1 MSRSHSEYQKQLTNF
16 FNFHNVNHS
25 NLSVELLKKSKKL
38 ILDTEKYSNYSL
50 FYNKLTMIHSFKLP
64 GIKDYPIRT
73 NKEII
78 PIKEYNKMIYNT
90 NLLKEKIKKRK
101 VNFTMKT
108 SNSNLMIRTL
118 KTDSTINAKSFL
130 IYIDQFNNMDW
141 AIHKYITY
149 KEIYFV
155 DKNKD
160 GNKKLLEQYVN
171 NYYYNEIKLNL
182 LEDNAIYKKENIF
195 TIKNIEVK
203 LKCNPLVLTFFDENG
218 NKNTKIK
225 FPFNC
230 LPFFYGINFEN
241 FKLFFYSV
249 IDFNYKKN
257 IFKLNQIKFNNVF
270 NSTLANNK
278 LYDKDCLL
286 LNYNKIPNFDFDW
299 IINKDNIIKKF
310 QLKIIM
316 PKIKVRFKY
325 LNNTK
330 TSIIK
335 SLDTTHMSYLVLE
348 KFKDWDLFLLNSFC
362 IIKEFRKRI
371 NQSLCYNP
379 IMNNKNIKLDLDEQN
394 LKLNKLKENQ
404 FSFIFFMTLFDELG
418 GKNYYFQINCPKIQI
433 NYVIDGIKPYEKIFD
448 LKIKEAIQLNKMRK
462 SFWPE
467 DMINRC
473 LVIEEKQ
480 TKEKNW
486 IESKL
491 ELDNKIFD
499 FDNDLLKYIQRRDKF
514 LSEIISKKS
523 ILKINLLFPIIIWFN
538 SINLTEKIYNLKR
551 NEFEELFDI
560 PLNNWHE
567 YIINNYKKIHDNSK
581 VNLKDRD
588 EIKKNTV
595 LKSDKIRRKTRK
607 KSVKNPFIPLTITRD
622 N

>member
-38 ILDTEKYSNYSL
+38 ILDTKTYSNYSL

-371 NQSLCYNP
+371 NQSLSYNP

-394 LKLNKLKENQ
+394 LKLNKLKENK

-514 LSEIISKKS
+514 LSEIISKKP

>member
-1 MSRSHSEYQKQLTNF
+1 MSRSLSEYQKKLTSF
-16 FNFHNVNHS
+16 FNFHDVHNS
-25 NLSVELLKKSKKL
+25 DLSVELLKKSKKL

-101 VNFTMKT
+101 ANFTMKT

-371 NQSLCYNP
+371 NQSLSYNP

-394 LKLNKLKENQ
+394 LKLNKLKENK

-514 LSEIISKKS
+514 LNEIVDKKS
-523 ILKINLLFPIIIWFN
+523 ILKITLLFPFIIWFS
-538 SINLTEKIYNLKR
+538 SINLTQKVYNLNR
-551 NEFEELFDI
+551 NEFEELFEI

-567 YIINNYKKIHDNSK
+567 YIINNYKKIQENSIIQMKERNDN
-581 VNLKDRD
+581 R
-588 EIKKNTV
+588 KNSF
-595 LKSDKIRRKTRK
+595 LNEKNRRKTRK
-607 KSVKNPFIPLTITRD
+607 KSVRNPFIPLTITGD

>member
-1 MSRSHSEYQKQLTNF
+1 
-16 FNFHNVNHS
+16 
-25 NLSVELLKKSKKL
+25 
-38 ILDTEKYSNYSL
+38 
-50 FYNKLTMIHSFKLP
+50 
-64 GIKDYPIRT
+64 
-73 NKEII
+73 
-78 PIKEYNKMIYNT
+78 
-90 NLLKEKIKKRK
+90 
-101 VNFTMKT
+101 
-108 SNSNLMIRTL
+108 
-118 KTDSTINAKSFL
+118 
-130 IYIDQFNNMDW
+130 
-141 AIHKYITY
+141 
-149 KEIYFV
+149 
-155 DKNKD
+155 
-160 GNKKLLEQYVN
+160 
-171 NYYYNEIKLNL
+171 
-182 LEDNAIYKKENIF
+182 
-195 TIKNIEVK
+195 
-203 LKCNPLVLTFFDENG
+203 
-218 NKNTKIK
+218 
-225 FPFNC
+225 
-230 LPFFYGINFEN
+230 
-241 FKLFFYSV
+241 
-249 IDFNYKKN
+249 
-257 IFKLNQIKFNNVF
+257 
-270 NSTLANNK
+270 
-278 LYDKDCLL
+278 
-286 LNYNKIPNFDFDW
+286 
-299 IINKDNIIKKF
+299 
-310 QLKIIM
+310 M

-371 NQSLCYNP
+371 NQSLSYNP
-379 IMNNKNIKLDLDEQN
+379 LINNKNIKLDLDAQK
-394 LKLNKLKENQ
+394 LKLHKSKENK

>member
-38 ILDTEKYSNYSL
+38 ILDTKSYSNYSL

-371 NQSLCYNP
+371 NQSLSYNP

-394 LKLNKLKENQ
+394 LKLNKLKENK

>member
-38 ILDTEKYSNYSL
+38 ILDTKSYSNYSL

-101 VNFTMKT
+101 VNFSMKT
-108 SNSNLMIRTL
+108 SNSNLMIRTI

-203 LKCNPLVLTFFDENG
+203 LKCNPLVLTFFDEDG

-286 LNYNKIPNFDFDW
+286 LNYNKTPNFDFDW

-371 NQSLCYNP
+371 NQSLSYNP

-394 LKLNKLKENQ
+394 LKLNKLKENK

>member
-38 ILDTEKYSNYSL
+38 ILDTKSYSNYSL

-64 GIKDYPIRT
+64 GVNDYPIRT

-203 LKCNPLVLTFFDENG
+203 LKCNPLVLTFFDEDG

-225 FPFNC
+225 FPFNS

-371 NQSLCYNP
+371 NQSLSYNP
-379 IMNNKNIKLDLDEQN
+379 IMSDENIKLDLDEQN

>member
-1 MSRSHSEYQKQLTNF
+1 
-16 FNFHNVNHS
+16 
-25 NLSVELLKKSKKL
+25 
-38 ILDTEKYSNYSL
+38 
-50 FYNKLTMIHSFKLP
+50 
-64 GIKDYPIRT
+64 
-73 NKEII
+73 
-78 PIKEYNKMIYNT
+78 
-90 NLLKEKIKKRK
+90 
-101 VNFTMKT
+101 
-108 SNSNLMIRTL
+108 
-118 KTDSTINAKSFL
+118 
-130 IYIDQFNNMDW
+130 
-141 AIHKYITY
+141 
-149 KEIYFV
+149 
-155 DKNKD
+155 
-160 GNKKLLEQYVN
+160 
-171 NYYYNEIKLNL
+171 
-182 LEDNAIYKKENIF
+182 
-195 TIKNIEVK
+195 
-203 LKCNPLVLTFFDENG
+203 
-218 NKNTKIK
+218 
-225 FPFNC
+225 
-230 LPFFYGINFEN
+230 
-241 FKLFFYSV
+241 
-249 IDFNYKKN
+249 
-257 IFKLNQIKFNNVF
+257 
-270 NSTLANNK
+270 
-278 LYDKDCLL
+278 
-286 LNYNKIPNFDFDW
+286 
-299 IINKDNIIKKF
+299 
-310 QLKIIM
+310 M

-371 NQSLCYNP
+371 NQSLSYNP

-394 LKLNKLKENQ
+394 LKLNKLKENK

-551 NEFEELFDI
+551 NEFEELFEI

-567 YIINNYKKIHDNSK
+567 YIINNYQKIHDNSK
-581 VNLKDRD
+581 VKLIDRND
-588 EIKKNTV
+588 NKQNTY

-607 KSVKNPFIPLTITRD
+607 KSVRNPFIHLTIGGD